1 MITLVSIS
9 MFSNN
14 ILMNKIN
21 YVSIMIWNDLQVA
34 CNCFFNQYNIYHG
47 DIDLNHEFG

>member
-14 ILMNKIN
+14 ILINKIN
-21 YVSIMIWNDLQVA
+21 YVSIMIWNDFQVVW
-34 CNCFFNQYNIYHG
+34 NSLFYQYNIYHG
-47 DIDLNHEFG
+47 GIDLNHEFG